1 MTVIHFPDFSN
12 ERLIFFKKLR
22 SIDASILSN
31 DDPNISKVLLYG
43 NHSFNDEENT
53 SILTASIEYIIS
65 TKRFDAPLFQNWHI
79 YLSMSSLSFVFVMK
93 LFVNLFCFTFTLVRT
108 AIFRL
113 FCNMIY
119 FIRFFFFYLFIF
131 HDYYLCFIN
140 PQKFAPNLTIE

>member
-65 TKRFDAPLFQNWHI
+65 TKRFDAPLFQN
-79 YLSMSSLSFVFVMK
+79 
-93 LFVNLFCFTFTLVRT
+93 
-108 AIFRL
+108 
-113 FCNMIY
+113 
-119 FIRFFFFYLFIF
+119 
-131 HDYYLCFIN
+131 
-140 PQKFAPNLTIE
+140 